1 MRILFLGAG
10 ATGGYYG
17 GRLAAAGEDVTFL
30 VRPKRAAELVERGLV
45 IESPRG
51 SLSIPVK
58 TVTADTL
65 SGVYDV
71 IVLSCKAY
79 DLDSAIDAV
88 RPAVGPDTLI
98 LPLLNGLRHLDV
110 LDAEFGA
117 GRVLGGT
124 CHISVTLGP
133 SGEIRHFS
141 AYDILTQGPRFPE
154 QEKRCTE
161 IYRALRRARVHTRLA
176 SNVIRAMWEKWVLLA
191 TLAGMTCLKRASIGE
206 IVRMPGGRAMIVGM
220 VDECCRIASAAG
232 YPPRLYVRFVTRW
245 VLTQRNSQLSSS
257 MRRDL
262 EAGRRIEADHIIGDL
277 KRRADALGVHVPL
290 LSSVYVYLQAYQQ
303 LPAGGQ
309 RHPSEA
315 NRQVDK

>member
-30 VRPKRAAELVERGLV
+30 VRPKRAAALAAGGLV

-51 SLSIPVK
+51 NLKIPVK
-58 TVTADTL
+58 TVTRDAI
-65 SGVYDV
+65 SGAYDV

-79 DLDSAIDAV
+79 DLDDAIDAI

-110 LDAEFGA
+110 LDREFGA
-117 GRVLGGT
+117 GHVLGGT

-133 SGEIRHFS
+133 AGEVRHFS
-141 AYDILTQGPRFPE
+141 AYDMLTQGPRSE
-154 QEKRCTE
+154 RQRSRCKE
-161 IYRALRRARVHTRLA
+161 IHRALRHAGIRGRYSR
-176 SNVIRAMWEKWVLLA
+176 NIIRAMWEKWVLLA
-191 TLAGMTCLKRASIGE
+191 TLAGATSTKRASIGE
-206 IVRMPGGRAMIVGM
+206 IVAAPGGREMIVGM
-220 VDECCRIASAAG
+220 LDECCRVAAAAG
-232 YPPRLYVRFVTRW
+232 YPPRLIVRLLSRR
-245 VLTQRNSQLSSS
+245 VLTGRNSKLSAS

-277 KRRADALGVHVPL
+277 KARADALGIPVPL
-290 LSSVYVYLQAYQQ
+290 LSSAHAVLQAYRPAPEGGAGG
-303 LPAGGQ
+303 PAGAS
-309 RHPSEA
+309 R
-315 NRQVDK
+315 